1 METPVRPGLLRPS
14 RVISVVPGLGS
25 FYISSAAQTT
35 ISTAGT
41 AVKMSGTTTAI
52 STRQFAHASNRL
64 TYEGQRTSRFIIMAV
79 VSLDVAS
86 ADDII
91 SVQLFKNGSLIT
103 GSEQR
108 SDNTSAKPTNI
119 MVMIDTTLAVGD
131 YVEIWIENEDTTAN
145 IDVTQAYM
153 TILGIMGE

>member
-1 METPVRPGLLRPS
+1 
-14 RVISVVPGLGS
+14 
-25 FYISSAAQTT
+25 
-35 ISTAGT
+35 
-41 AVKMSGTTTAI
+41 
-52 STRQFAHASNRL
+52 
-64 TYEGQRTSRFIIMAV
+64 MAV